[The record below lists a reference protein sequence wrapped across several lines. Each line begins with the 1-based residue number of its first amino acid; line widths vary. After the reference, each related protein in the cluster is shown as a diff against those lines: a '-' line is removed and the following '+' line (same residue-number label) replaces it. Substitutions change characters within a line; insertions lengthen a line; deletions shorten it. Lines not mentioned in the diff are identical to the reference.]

1 MNGFFYRRVV
11 SSEGQA
17 PEVWKYWLVCVPIVV
32 IGAPLGAFVGR
43 KMHRLTLA
51 RAVYVADSIQLAGAL
66 FVIRP
71 WLGRA
76 HGGKVDNPLVLSL
89 SSIFIFIVFGLL
101 FRFLSALGLAR
112 ITDLE
117 ASKGK
122 QKKVQ
127 KKVRRRGGRQNSS
140 LSTSCDIKLLKS

>member
-1 MNGFFYRRVV
+1 M
-11 SSEGQA
+11 SSHRKSLS

-117 ASKGK
+117 ASKGETEE
-122 QKKVQ
+122 
-127 KKVRRRGGRQNSS
+127 SAEE
-140 LSTSCDIKLLKS
+140 STEEEGAKTAALALVVI